1 MSLVD
6 THFENGVATLTLN
19 DPDRRNALSPEMV
32 SAIVSAFDYYEREAP
47 CAAVIITGAG
57 TAFCSGADLSHLSG
71 ATQAGLRE
79 IYEGFLRVAH
89 STLPTIAA
97 VNGAAVG
104 AGMNL
109 ALACDVRVIG
119 ASGRFDTR
127 FLKLGIH
134 PGGGHTWMLRN
145 LVGPQTAHAMV
156 VFGQVIGADDAVRLG
171 LAWQSV
177 PDAELLAAA
186 QALADRAAAA
196 PVELVKRVKQ
206 TINEMIEIDDH
217 DDAVDHELVAQVWSM
232 NNPEFRERVGA
243 LREQIHQ
250 GGSAPAA
257 DPAPAPV
264 APAAAPVNP
273 GWVYPEQG
281 ATVPA
286 GTPQRFPQQNQDP
299 ITPDQEQQQQ
309 Q

>member
-1 MSLVD
+1 VSIVD

-32 SAIVSAFDYYEREAP
+32 SAISSAFDYYEREVE
-47 CAAVIITGAG
+47 CAAVVVTGAG
-57 TAFCSGADLSHLSG
+57 TAFCSGADLSHLTG
-71 ATQAGLRE
+71 ATQSGLRE

-89 STLPTIAA
+89 STIPTIAA

-119 ASGRFDTR
+119 ASTR
-127 FLKLGIH
+127 FVKLGIH

-171 LAWQSV
+171 LAWSSV
-177 PDAELLAAA
+177 ADDELLATA
-186 QALADRAAAA
+186 QALAARAATA
-196 PVELVKRVKQ
+196 PVELVQRVKQ

-232 NNPEFRERVGA
+232 TNPEFQQRVVA
-243 LREQIHQ
+243 LREEIHHE
-250 GGSAPAA
+250 AP
-257 DPAPAPV
+257 DPAPASP
-264 APAAAPVNP
+264 APHVPPGANP
-273 GWVYPEQG
+273 GWIYPAAEG
-281 ATVPA
+281 ADA
-286 GTPQRFPQQNQDP
+286 GAPDRQASTPQRFPQQNQDP
-299 ITPDQEQQQQ
+299 IGTDQDRQQQQ
-309 Q
+309 

>member
-1 MSLVD
+1 MSIVD
-6 THFENGVATLTLN
+6 THFEDGVATLTLN

-32 SAIVSAFDYYEREAP
+32 SAIVSAFDYYEREVD
-47 CAAVIITGAG
+47 CAAVVITGAG

-71 ATQAGLRE
+71 ASQAGLRE

-89 STLPTIAA
+89 STIPTIAA

-127 FLKLGIH
+127 FTKLGIH

-145 LVGPQTAHAMV
+145 LAGPQTTHAMV
-156 VFGQVIGADDAVRLG
+156 VFGEVIGADDAVRLG
-171 LAWQSV
+171 LAWKSV
-177 PDAELLAAA
+177 ADDELLAEAH
-186 QALADRAAAA
+186 ALAARASAA
-196 PVELVKRVKQ
+196 PVELVRRVKQ
-206 TINEMIEIDDH
+206 TIDDMLAIDDH

-232 NNPEFRERVGA
+232 NNPEFQVRVGA
-243 LREQIHQ
+243 LREQIHH
-250 GGSAPAA
+250 ATPEPATPAA
-257 DPAPAPV
+257 GPAPTPPGA
-264 APAAAPVNP
+264 NP
-273 GWVYPEQG
+273 GWIYPSSTEPAPGG
-281 ATVPA
+281 AAP
-286 GTPQRFPQQNQDP
+286 RFAQQNQAP
-299 ITPDQEQQQQ
+299 AHPDQEQQQQ